1 MRAFVVSGDI
11 AEKYVPIE
19 AEIFEGDLTD
29 FAAAISFFKFFK

>member
-29 FAAAISFFKFFK
+29 FAAAIPFFKFFK